1 MSTRSYIA
9 EELKDGKYKVIYC
22 HFDGYLEHNGEILV
36 NHYKDRKK
44 VEELLTLGDLSSL
57 AENINP
63 DPTKEHS
70 YEYSKRQENV
80 CVSYNR
86 DRQDNDP
93 ENEAQILTKEEMFK
107 NYWIEYFYI
116 FTLDNKWKYYD
127 YQHKGLKDVKE
138 DLGKINLQDEAKK
151 QTQKKKKQSNS
162 DEEM

>member
-127 YQHKGLKDVKE
+127 YDHEELKDVAE
-138 DLGKINLQDEAKK
+138 DLKKYYSINESQ
-151 QTQKKKKQSNS
+151 QQIQKKKKQSNS

>member
-127 YQHKGLKDVKE
+127 YKHEELKDVKE
-138 DLGKINLQDEAKK
+138 DLGKINSQDEEKK
-151 QTQKKKKQSNS
+151 QTQNKKKQSNS

>member
-1 MSTRSYIA
+1 MRLLCGPLS
-9 EELKDGKYKVIYC
+9 EESIILWVKKGQIKDGKYKVIYC

-93 ENEAQILTKEEMFK
+93 EKMF
-107 NYWIEYFYI
+107 
-116 FTLDNKWKYYD
+116 
-127 YQHKGLKDVKE
+127 
-138 DLGKINLQDEAKK
+138 
-151 QTQKKKKQSNS
+151 
-162 DEEM
+162 

>member
-44 VEELLTLGDLSSL
+44 IEELLTLGDLSSL

-70 YEYSKRQENV
+70 YEYGKRQENV

-127 YQHKGLKDVKE
+127 YQHKELKDVKE
-138 DLGKINLQDEAKK
+138 DLEKINLQDEAKK